1 MPYITDRLFSNLD
14 TNIKDQT
21 KVEDATSYGVFDD
34 LSKTALLTS
43 NDIYS
48 HLDGHQPGGTAGY
61 TLDDYLTHIWSK
73 TANES
78 NFDDVD
84 TNKTH
89 FGGNKD
95 DYWIEVATKAFSLSK
110 GPYWDYDNQYHML
123 EDYNRRIA
131 NSGAKLSETIT
142 ANNKVDSFASA
153 QALLDR
159 SGINT
164 EAEAEQLVA
173 NIFKI
178 YEENNL
184 KYNDGKSHVF
194 EVDRKLASDKA
205 YIEDGSSG
213 GLFSSEKYEGY
224 DKGTI
229 NVDVKFTLDYDKILK
244 VALAKANNT
253 AIPTDAQM
261 SDSIFQYLHGKYS
274 SDAGITI
281 REDYT
286 AGKLHRNLIPEAFTN
301 TYAMEEAAA
310 DAKAMTGLDLET
322 MEKNYNKNHPGN
334 ELYLTPGMWN
344 GSNPSYEVVLE
355 QAKGYQKAFRDLKPA
370 PNVVIDVGTTL
381 WQEFQTWEKNLD
393 PERKFIKE
401 GSYWRN
407 VGADSALHTLEFDSI
422 DKALEDLITTI
433 EDYQAAKYYQHK
445 FAEYAEDK
453 SLLETTYPTTRKLDA
468 SFWQGFLQWANQV
481 DPGKQYIKQDS
492 FDRNNAT
499 DSILSDAEFKSIG
512 EALDAIVGPLK
523 EPLYPLKVEQD
534 RYLTKDRFMQSHRF
548 YLGGKERQYQDT
560 ADQLRDL
567 NKMMDE
573 ARHWQEWIS
582 KYEREEDDFNLAEE
596 NLKKYNEFYAWIVHS
611 DVAYSKDND
620 YKSYIDWKGEYGNN
634 PDMSEENLK
643 LLNTEITNYIQSLEN
658 RSNLVTVDANQHLTR
673 YNESLEFLSAV
684 LKRIMTTLD
693 NVLSNVKG

>member
-21 KVEDATSYGVFDD
+21 KVEDASSYGIFDD
-34 LSKTALLTS
+34 LSESALLTS

-48 HLDGHQPGGTAGY
+48 HVAGHQPGGTTGY
-61 TLDDYLTHIWSK
+61 TLDDYLTHVWSK
-73 TANES
+73 TANETH
-78 NFDDVD
+78 FDDVQ
-84 TNKTH
+84 TNKT
-89 FGGNKD
+89 FQNGTKA
-95 DYWIEVATKAFSLSK
+95 DYWIDIATKDFSLSE
-110 GPYWDYDNQYHML
+110 GVHWNYDNQYHML
-123 EDYNRRIA
+123 EDYSDRVAGN
-131 NSGAKLSETIT
+131 GAKLSEAIT
-142 ANNKVDSFASA
+142 ANNTVNNSASA

-159 SGINT
+159 AGIDT

-205 YIEDGSSG
+205 YIEGDSSG
-213 GLFSSEKYEGY
+213 GLLSSDKYEAY
-224 DKGTI
+224 NKGTI
-229 NVDVKFTLDYDKILK
+229 NVDIKFTLDYDEILK

-274 SDAGITI
+274 TEAGITI

-344 GSNPSYEVVLE
+344 GSNPSYEIVLE
-355 QAKGYQKAFRDLKPA
+355 EAKGYQKAFRDLKPQG
-370 PNVVIDVGTTL
+370 NVVIDVGTTL
-381 WQEFQTWEKNLD
+381 WQEFQTWEKALD
-393 PERKFIKE
+393 PERKFITE

-407 VGADSALHTLEFDSI
+407 VGADSALATAEFDLI
-422 DKALEDLITTI
+422 DQALSNLITTI

-453 SLLETTYPTTRKLDA
+453 SLIKTSYPTTRELDT
-468 SFWQGFLQWANQV
+468 SFWQGFLQWANRV
-481 DPGKQYIKQDS
+481 DSSKQYIKQDS

-499 DSILSDAEFKSIG
+499 DSILTDAEFKSIG
-512 EALDAIVGPLK
+512 EALDTIVVPLK
-523 EPLYPLKVEQD
+523 EPLYPLQVEQD

-573 ARHWQEWIS
+573 ARHWQEWIG
-582 KYEREEDDFNLAEE
+582 KFERQEKDFNLAEQD
-596 NLKKYNEFYAWIVHS
+596 LKKYNEFYAWIVHS

-620 YKSYIDWKGEYGNN
+620 YESYIDWKGEYGNN

-643 LLNTEITNYIQSLEN
+643 LLNTEMTNYIQSLEN

-673 YNESLEFLSAV
+673 YNESLEFLSAI